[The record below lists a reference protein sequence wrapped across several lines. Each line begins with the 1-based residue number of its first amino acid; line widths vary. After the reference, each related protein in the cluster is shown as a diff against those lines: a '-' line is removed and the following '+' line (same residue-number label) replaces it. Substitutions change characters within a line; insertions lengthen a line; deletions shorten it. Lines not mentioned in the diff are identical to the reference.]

1 MTALEFPQAAHQ
13 APWFPW
19 EHPRTREA
27 AHRPQVSPPVLL
39 RPTFQPPRKSLWM
52 SPPGTQRNHSFRG
65 LFPECRA
72 KLSLVR
78 EVFEKKH
85 NAASKRNCIATG
97 RKNVSL
103 ATRKRRWFGERAGSL
118 ALQGGGGGC
127 PEDKVWTSEMV
138 SYKRT
143 ISDQLRELVRTF
155 SRCLLLLPCQPFPIF
170 I

>member
-118 ALQGGGGGC
+118 ALQGGGG
-127 PEDKVWTSEMV
+127 
-138 SYKRT
+138 
-143 ISDQLRELVRTF
+143 
-155 SRCLLLLPCQPFPIF
+155 LPWRQGVDFRDGFVQKNNIRPA
-170 I
+170 